1 MTKYGKIYHKH
12 MQNTF
17 EEKRKILLK
26 RLQML
31 AMSHNRDYY
40 VSIIPIIESAT
51 GDQEDIIDMYQLA
64 LEEDM

>member
-1 MTKYGKIYHKH
+1 